1 MGWDVKTTAD
11 SVLAAVD
18 SVQTPSVAQVADKA
32 QAAANQIGSA
42 IASHPAS
49 FISTT
54 LAVLVLMSLAGLLW
68 GIRARLAKVLEETMF
83 TNWRLAL
90 LGSTGIILS
99 LASGYTTWDG
109 MRNFTGDAV
118 LSLMITFGIQGV
130 MLIVA
135 WLIGESFA
143 IGMNQ
148 SPVKTQTR
156 SFGLDPM
163 ISNVLGAVTGIA
175 LFVAVAT
182 YMMQSSGQV
191 NVKQIAS
198 GSWETF
204 GNQLLI
210 VVVGLLAVV
219 LVALYAASD
228 LVRPYLQSLRVVIK
242 NSVLWVMF
250 LACMATSVFFSFD
263 SLFSSIFPMSERAR
277 AAELRAQN
285 QVAGILADIE
295 QKITDSRLEEAQNL
309 FRTPNYEA
317 YDAQLAKLAEAS
329 REAAPTI
336 EAYFNNQI
344 EERNRAIKQQ
354 QERMSTAQG
363 GQAGLAG
370 KKIAIGEELSRLKG
384 ERPGLAAEFGQ
395 KKSDLEGKQREV
407 DAKRVEAMAEAGG
420 VEGTGKEGKGPMY
433 RQRMDELSKAQAAV
447 KIAEERTNDAKK
459 RLAATET
466 RIAQIERE
474 QAAIDGDLAKLKGE
488 AETAE
493 QRIKLTQEQL
503 PSDAGARVDPSR
515 ITPAFESAKAEF
527 RQDPTAERLTKV
539 QQLCAQIHTAM
550 VTATPATKKL
560 VAGIDCDPKQA
571 AEAASVVFALNAG
584 TETFTKSCKGGDKLN
599 QFTSADGLFGF
610 ARKCLADSG
619 LPSKET
625 DALRTKINF
634 IELNRDDKAHRFVVT
649 WNAFQD
655 GNRLAYLAL
664 AIAIAVDSLVFMSGL
679 FGANAVRS
687 PLSDMPSTKAR
698 SAEQLEGTIN
708 AALGGLPYDTA
719 NLVLRAMRPITNTDG
734 FSAEVDFDRM
744 DKVTADRIRVVL
756 TAGAD
761 IHAVEMVSRNPEKYR
776 VRLELREYLASVCD
790 RHFKADKSHG
800 VRAKLEKV
808 VVDALKPHIHEHAD
822 IVIGHLHPMK
832 PVDGFTSTLSLTEL
846 ASPADAYDARIVK
859 RVMNAG
865 AGVDAVASDKTEAGR
880 FYVRPDM
887 YEALLMLSAH
897 SPRSAT
903 FEADRQRF
911 FVQVAARAAGYPAIE
926 GIEGGALN
934 AHVPQVSGPRM
945 GQQRALQGPEEPAPV
960 AAPLV
965 PQGGPPKIDMPAF
978 LTPAAFANDAD
989 MGDQRYREFVG
1000 SLIAALGVD
1009 PNLFFNLPG
1018 PAFGAAAFASEAFAR
1033 GRRANQALDTELTQR
1048 DEEARMAMDNAFYA
1062 LESSLATGDS
1072 LNRQR
1077 LKDAFEDVDQNW
1089 SVLMLMPQ
1097 GPYERLLVEIV
1108 QALEPGDADGSLPSR
1123 DHGLLVAARQL
1134 RKSMAGNPRNSEN
1147 SWGQLGQVLQGA
1159 GGQHATAPQ
1168 VGNGKPTLQ

>member
-18 SVQTPSVAQVADKA
+18 SVQTPSVAEVAGRA
-32 QAAANQIGSA
+32 QTVATQIGDTIAANPG
-42 IASHPAS
+42 S

-54 LAVLVLMSLAGLLW
+54 LALLVLMSFGGLLW
-68 GIRARLAKVLEETMF
+68 SIRGRVAKAFEDAMF
-83 TNWRLAL
+83 MNWQLAL
-90 LGSTGIILS
+90 LGSTAILLT
-99 LASGYTTWDG
+99 LASTYTTWDG
-109 MRNFTGDAV
+109 MRNFTGAGL
-118 LSLMITFGIQGV
+118 LSLGVAFGIQGV
-130 MLIVA
+130 MLIAA

-143 IGMNQ
+143 VGMNQ
-148 SPVKTQTR
+148 RPTR
-156 SFGLDPM
+156 GGAQSFGMSPLAA
-163 ISNVLGAVTGIA
+163 NLLAAVTGLALVVSVIA
-175 LFVAVAT
+175 YFLFGGDAKPGAAPWLRFSDKMLIAAVGVLT
-182 YMMQSSGQV
+182 LV
-191 NVKQIAS
+191 
-198 GSWETF
+198 
-204 GNQLLI
+204 L
-210 VVVGLLAVV
+210 VV
-219 LVALYAASD
+219 LFSASD
-228 LVRPYLQSLRVVIK
+228 LLKPYLQSVRVIIK
-242 NSVLWVMF
+242 NSILWVMF
-250 LACMATSVFFSFD
+250 LSCMALSVFFSFD
-263 SLFSSIFPMSERAR
+263 SHFSGIFPAAERAR

-295 QKITDSRLEEAQNL
+295 QKITETRLEEAQSL
-309 FRTPNYEA
+309 FQNPNYEK
-317 YDAQLAKLAEAS
+317 YDAQLTKLAELS

-384 ERPGLAAEFGQ
+384 ERPALASEFAQ
-395 KKSDLEGKQREV
+395 KKSDLESKQKEV

-420 VEGTGKEGKGPMY
+420 VEGSGKEGKGPLY
-433 RQRMDELSKAQAAV
+433 RQRMDELGKLQAAV
-447 KIAEERTNDAKK
+447 KIAEERVADAKK
-459 RLAATET
+459 RLTAAET

-474 QAAIDGDLAKLKGE
+474 QATIDGDLAKLKGE

-503 PSDAGARVDPSR
+503 PTDGGARVDPSR

-527 RQDPTAERLTKV
+527 RQDPTAERLVKV
-539 QQLCAQIHTAM
+539 QQLCTQIHTAM
-550 VTATPATKKL
+550 TTATPATKKA
-560 VAGIDCDPKQA
+560 VSSIDCDPKQA

-584 TETFTKSCKGGDKLN
+584 TDTFNKTCKGGDRLN
-599 QFTSADGLFGF
+599 QYTSTDALFGF

-625 DALRTKINF
+625 DTLRSRINF

-664 AIAIAVDSLVFMSGL
+664 AIAIAVDALVFMAGL

-687 PLSDMPSTKAR
+687 PLSDVPSSKAR
-698 SAEQLEGTIN
+698 SGEQLEGTIN

-734 FSAEVDFDRM
+734 FSAEIDLDRT

-800 VRAKLEKV
+800 VKARLEKV
-808 VVDALKPHIHEHAD
+808 VSDALKPYIHEHAD

-832 PVDGFTSTLSLTEL
+832 PVDGFTSTLSLGEL
-846 ASPADAYDARIVK
+846 AGPADAYDVRIVK

-865 AGVDAVASDKTEAGR
+865 ATLDAVASDKTEAGR
-880 FYVRPDM
+880 FYVRPDL
-887 YEALLMLSAH
+887 YETLLMLSAH

-903 FEADRQRF
+903 FEEDRRRF
-911 FVQVAARAAGYPAIE
+911 FLQLAQRAQGYP
-926 GIEGGALN
+926 GLLDGGMLN
-934 AHVPQVSGPRM
+934 AQVPQVGGPVV
-945 GQQRALQGPEEPAPV
+945 GQQRALQGPDAMPAP
-960 AAPLV
+960 
-965 PQGGPPKIDMPAF
+965 QPPPRVQSPPAKLDLPAF
-978 LTPAAFANDAD
+978 LVPSAAENDAE
-989 MGDQRYREFVG
+989 MADQRYRVFVG
-1000 SLIAALGVD
+1000 SLITALGID
-1009 PNLFFNLPG
+1009 PNLFFNLTG
-1018 PAFGAAAFASEAFAR
+1018 PAFGAAAQAGEAFERAR
-1033 GRRANQALDTELTQR
+1033 RTNHALDTELNQR
-1048 DEEARMAMDNAFYA
+1048 DEEARMAMDQAFYG
-1062 LESSLATGDS
+1062 LESTLGTSDS
-1072 LNRQR
+1072 LDRQR
-1077 LKDAFEDVDQNW
+1077 LKDAFQDVDHNW
-1089 SVLMLMPQ
+1089 QVLMLMPN
-1097 GPYERLLVEIV
+1097 GPYERLLAEIV
-1108 QALEPGDADGSLPSR
+1108 EALEPGDAEGALGPR

-1134 RKSMAGNPRNSEN
+1134 RKAVAANPRNTEAA
-1147 SWGQLGQVLQGA
+1147 WDHLGQSIFGA
-1159 GGQHATAPQ
+1159 FGGQHAAAQ
-1168 VGNGKPTLQ
+1168 QGGKPMLQ